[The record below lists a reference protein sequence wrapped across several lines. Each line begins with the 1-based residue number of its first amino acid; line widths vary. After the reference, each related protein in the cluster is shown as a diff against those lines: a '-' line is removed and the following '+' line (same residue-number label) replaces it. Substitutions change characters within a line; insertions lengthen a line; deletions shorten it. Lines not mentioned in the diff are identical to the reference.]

1 MVTELVDRKIYESE
15 ELATGTDA
23 VAHAVRLA
31 DIDVFSAYPIRP
43 YTGVMD
49 RLAKFI
55 ADGKFDSEYII
66 ADGEHSQF
74 EIAKHA
80 SSVGARAFA
89 GSSGTG
95 WLYATE
101 ALAATATDRLPLV
114 ALVGNRALDDPGAF
128 GVEHNDA
135 MLVRDL
141 GWLIVW
147 ASTAQEALDTTLIAY
162 RVAEDPSVMMP
173 CAVAIDGGY
182 LTHSQ
187 HIVKIPTKEAV
198 QKFLPP
204 YDLGSR
210 RMHPDNPVSIAPQIN
225 EDWGMEIRR
234 QNWEAARRA
243 RGVIYKAYKEYN
255 EVFKSSYQ
263 NPFFEEFMME
273 DAEIALIGMGTVSSA
288 AKAAVKLLREKGQK
302 VGYIKLRWFRPFPAE
317 ELRESLS
324 EVAAIGVIDR
334 DFAHGGPDDGGVLF
348 NDVRSALYNSGN
360 RPRIVDFIGGL
371 AGREISIEDVA
382 RMAEITKNHKGE
394 GNLVT
399 WIRVRE
405 GSEKGDIKVRM
416 DNKRGE

>member
-1 MVTELVDRKIYESE
+1 MTVQVIKQGVYERE
-15 ELATGTDA
+15 ELLTGTDA
-23 VAHAVRLA
+23 VAQAVRLA
-31 DIDVFSAYPIRP
+31 DVDVFSAYPIRP

-49 RLAKFI
+49 RLAKFL
-55 ADGKFDSEYII
+55 ADGKFDAEYII
-66 ADGEHSQF
+66 ADGEHGQF

-101 ALAATATDRLPLV
+101 ALAATATDRLPVV

-147 ASTAQEALDTTLIAY
+147 TATAQEALDTTLIAY
-162 RVAEDPSVMMP
+162 RVAEDPKIRMP
-173 CAVAIDGGY
+173 CAVAMDGGY

-187 HIVKIPTKEAV
+187 HMVKVPTKEAV
-198 QKFLPP
+198 KRFLPP

-210 RMHPDNPVSIAPQIN
+210 RLHPDNPISIAPQIN

-243 RGVIYKAYKEYN
+243 KDVIYKAYEEFASIFESEY
-255 EVFKSSYQ
+255 K
-263 NPFFEEFMME
+263 NPFFDGFMTE
-273 DAEIALIGMGTVSSA
+273 DADTVILGMGTVTAA
-288 AKAAVKLLREKGQK
+288 AKSAVKLLRGKGEK
-302 VGYIKLRWFRPFPAE
+302 VGYVKLRWFRPFPSE
-317 ELRESLS
+317 ELREALS
-324 EVAAIGVIDR
+324 RTKFVGVIDR
-334 DFAHGGPDDGGVLF
+334 DFAHGSPDHGGVLF
-348 NDVRSALYNSGN
+348 NDVRAALYRSKN
-360 RPRIVDFIGGL
+360 RPPMVDFIAGL
-371 AGREISIEDVA
+371 AGREIAIQDVADMFRMTSGAEDV
-382 RMAEITKNHKGE
+382 GE
-394 GNLVT
+394 GDVVR

-405 GSEKGDIKVRM
+405 SSGNPEKR
-416 DNKRGE
+416 

>member
-1 MVTELVDRKIYESE
+1 MTVQALHEGVYERE
-15 ELATGTDA
+15 ELLTGTDA
-23 VAHAVRLA
+23 VAQAVRLA
-31 DIDVFSAYPIRP
+31 EIDVFSAYPIRP

-49 RLAKFI
+49 RLAKFL
-55 ADGKFDSEYII
+55 ADGKFDAEYII
-66 ADGEHSQF
+66 ADGEHGQF

-95 WLYATE
+95 WLYAME
-101 ALAATATDRLPLV
+101 ALAATATDRLPVV

-147 ASTAQEALDTTLIAY
+147 TATAQEALDTTLIAY
-162 RVAEDPSVMMP
+162 RVAEDPKIRMP
-173 CAVAIDGGY
+173 CAVAMDGGY

-187 HIVKIPTKEAV
+187 HMVKVPTKEAV
-198 QKFLPP
+198 KRFLPP

-210 RMHPDNPVSIAPQIN
+210 RLHPDNPISIAPQIN

-243 RGVIYKAYKEYN
+243 KGVITKAYEEFGSIFQSDYK
-255 EVFKSSYQ
+255 
-263 NPFFEEFMME
+263 NPFFDEFMTE
-273 DAEIALIGMGTVSSA
+273 DAETVLIGMGTVTAA
-288 AKAAVKLLREKGQK
+288 AKSAVKLLRGKGEK

-317 ELRESLS
+317 ELRTALARTKF
-324 EVAAIGVIDR
+324 VGVIDR
-334 DFAHGGPDDGGVLF
+334 DFAHGSPDHGGILF
-348 NDVRSALYNSGN
+348 NDLRAALYRSKNK
-360 RPRIVDFIGGL
+360 PPIVDFIGGL
-371 AGREISIEDVA
+371 AGREIAIQDVTDMF
-382 RMAEITKNHKGE
+382 RMTSEAENVGDSD
-394 GNLVT
+394 LVR

-405 GSEKGDIKVRM
+405 GSGTPER
-416 DNKRGE
+416 

>member
-1 MVTELVDRKIYESE
+1 MTVQVIKQGVYERE
-15 ELATGTDA
+15 ELLTGTDA
-23 VAHAVRLA
+23 VAQAVRLA
-31 DIDVFSAYPIRP
+31 NVDVFSAYPIRP

-49 RLAKFI
+49 RLAKFL
-55 ADGKFDSEYII
+55 ADGKFDAEYII
-66 ADGEHSQF
+66 ADGEHGQF

-101 ALAATATDRLPLV
+101 ALAATATDRLPVV

-147 ASTAQEALDTTLIAY
+147 TATAQEALDTTLIAY
-162 RVAEDPSVMMP
+162 RVAEDPKIRMP
-173 CAVAIDGGY
+173 CAVAMDGGY

-187 HIVKIPTKEAV
+187 HMVKVPTKEAV
-198 QKFLPP
+198 KRFLPP

-210 RMHPDNPVSIAPQIN
+210 RLHPDNPISIAPQIN

-243 RGVIYKAYKEYN
+243 KDVIYKAYEEFASIFESEY
-255 EVFKSSYQ
+255 K
-263 NPFFEEFMME
+263 NPFFDGFMTE
-273 DAEIALIGMGTVSSA
+273 DADTVILGMGTVTAA
-288 AKAAVKLLREKGQK
+288 AKSAVKLLRGKGEK
-302 VGYIKLRWFRPFPAE
+302 VGYIKLRWFRPFPSE
-317 ELRESLS
+317 ELREALS
-324 EVAAIGVIDR
+324 RTKFVGVIDR
-334 DFAHGGPDDGGVLF
+334 DFAHGSPDHGGVLF
-348 NDVRSALYNSGN
+348 NDVRAALYRSKN
-360 RPRIVDFIGGL
+360 RPPMVDFIAGL
-371 AGREISIEDVA
+371 AGREIAIQDVADMFRMTSGAEDV
-382 RMAEITKNHKGE
+382 GE
-394 GNLVT
+394 GDVVR

-405 GSEKGDIKVRM
+405 SSGNPEKR
-416 DNKRGE
+416 

>member
-1 MVTELVDRKIYESE
+1 
-15 ELATGTDA
+15 
-23 VAHAVRLA
+23 
-31 DIDVFSAYPIRP
+31 
-43 YTGVMD
+43 
-49 RLAKFI
+49 
-55 ADGKFDSEYII
+55 
-66 ADGEHSQF
+66 
-74 EIAKHA
+74 
-80 SSVGARAFA
+80 
-89 GSSGTG
+89 
-95 WLYATE
+95 
-101 ALAATATDRLPLV
+101 
-114 ALVGNRALDDPGAF
+114 
-128 GVEHNDA
+128 
-135 MLVRDL
+135 
-141 GWLIVW
+141 
-147 ASTAQEALDTTLIAY
+147 
-162 RVAEDPSVMMP
+162 
-173 CAVAIDGGY
+173 
-182 LTHSQ
+182 
-187 HIVKIPTKEAV
+187 
-198 QKFLPP
+198 
-204 YDLGSR
+204 
-210 RMHPDNPVSIAPQIN
+210 MHPDNPVSIAPQIN

-348 NDVRSALYNSGN
+348 NDVRSALYNSRN

>member
-1 MVTELVDRKIYESE
+1 V
-15 ELATGTDA
+15 
-23 VAHAVRLA
+23 
-31 DIDVFSAYPIRP
+31 DVFSAYPIRP

-55 ADGKFDSEYII
+55 ADGRFDAEYII
-66 ADGEHSQF
+66 ADGEHGQF

-101 ALAATATDRLPLV
+101 ALAATATDRLPVV

-147 ASTAQEALDTTLIAY
+147 AATAQEALDTTLIAY
-162 RVAEDPSVMMP
+162 RVAEDPKVRMP
-173 CAVAIDGGY
+173 CAVAMDGGY

-187 HIVKIPTKEAV
+187 HMVKVPTKEAV
-198 QKFLPP
+198 RRFLPP
-204 YDLGSR
+204 YDLGAR
-210 RMHPDNPVSIAPQIN
+210 RLHPDNPVSIAPQIN

-243 RGVIYKAYKEYN
+243 VGVIYKAYQEY
-255 EVFKSSYQ
+255 EEIFHPGYK
-263 NPFFEEFMME
+263 NPFFEEFMTQ
-273 DAEIALIGMGTVSSA
+273 DADTIIVGVGTVTAA
-288 AKAAVKLLREKGQK
+288 AKSAVKLLRKRGDK
-302 VGYIKLRWFRPFPAE
+302 VGYIKLRWFRPFPTN
-317 ELRESLS
+317 ELREALS
-324 EVAAIGVIDR
+324 RARFVGVIDR
-334 DFAHGGPDDGGVLF
+334 DFAHGSPDHGGVLF
-348 NDVRSALYNSGN
+348 NDVRSTLYRSKNKPAVVN
-360 RPRIVDFIGGL
+360 FIAGL
-371 AGREISIEDVA
+371 AGREIAIQDVTDMFTMTRQAEDV
-382 RMAEITKNHKGE
+382 EDTDVVK
-394 GNLVT
+394 

-405 GSEKGDIKVRM
+405 GNPRTE
-416 DNKRGE
+416 RGAN